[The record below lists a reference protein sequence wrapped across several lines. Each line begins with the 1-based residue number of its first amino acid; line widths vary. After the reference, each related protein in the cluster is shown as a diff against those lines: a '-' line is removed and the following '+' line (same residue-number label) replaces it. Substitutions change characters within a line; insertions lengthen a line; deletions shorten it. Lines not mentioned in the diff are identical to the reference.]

1 MRTIRRLY
9 FYAIA
14 FISLEV
20 VLWGLIGLLRS
31 IFVPAVIG
39 GSATRLA
46 EALALIL
53 VGMPVFGLHWWV
65 VQRDAHREIDEH
77 ASGIRAF
84 FLYAVLLSTLIPA
97 IQSFLAVINRLFL
110 DANHLSRLAAV
121 VGSQQTWSDNLI
133 ALLMNALIASY
144 FVTVL
149 RADWK
154 QITLKETFINVRRIS
169 RYLWVLYG
177 LLLTVAGV
185 QQILLFILQ
194 IPPSTFGA
202 LLRADFINGLALT
215 LVGTP
220 VWVWAWNTVQESLS
234 EPVERES
241 LLRLGLLYALSLAG
255 VITVLTSG
263 GIVLYLLLRQIMGE
277 KMLLQNFVQQ
287 ISAPLSIGVPLAG
300 VWAYYGNWLR
310 RSMSRAGTG
319 TTTSEVP
326 DAPRRSGMRRL
337 YSYILSAIGL
347 GAAFIGLR
355 MLLAFIVDALLG
367 GQAWGGTLRL
377 NLTAALSTLGVGLPL
392 WLLTWRPMQAEALSS
407 GDAGDHARRSLVRK
421 IYLYLALFVSVIGGM
436 ISAGSLVYLLL
447 NALLG
452 GGASNVLQ
460 GSMKA
465 LETLALFVLLGVY
478 HGLTLGK
485 DGKTAGRALT
495 EKHAA
500 FPTLIFD
507 VENGTFGP
515 AMLAAVQKQTPRLPA
530 ALQLVSQP
538 VAKETAPSLAPSGN
552 RDYSAGTGTT
562 TSRAGTGTTTQAVIL
577 PSGLALD
584 PPESLRK
591 WLVNF
596 TGSRL
601 VVPRAAA
608 DWVWVGSAQADL
620 NQAALTLRQLAEGQE
635 VRQKA
640 AVSGWMIFLYVI
652 AGLFGLEAL
661 GLLVSLGAS
670 LLFR

>member
-9 FYAIA
+9 FYSVA

-65 VQRDAHREIDEH
+65 AQRDSRREMDEH
-77 ASGIRAF
+77 ASGVRAF

-133 ALLMNALIASY
+133 ALLMNALLASY

-149 RADWK
+149 RTDWK
-154 QITLKETFINVRRIS
+154 QISQKETIINVRRIS
-169 RYLWVLYG
+169 RYLWVIYG
-177 LLLTVAGV
+177 LLLTVTGV

-194 IPPSTFGA
+194 IPPSTFGS

-220 VWVWAWNTVQESLS
+220 VWVWTWKTVQESLS
-234 EPVERES
+234 EPPERES

-263 GIVLYLLLRQIMGE
+263 GIVLYLLLRQILGE
-277 KMLLQNFVQQ
+277 KMLLQTFVQQ
-287 ISAPLSIGVPLAG
+287 ISGPLSIGVPLAG
-300 VWAYYGNWLR
+300 VWAYYGNWLT
-310 RSMSRAGTG
+310 RSM
-319 TTTSEVP
+319 SEVP

-355 MLLAFIVDALLG
+355 MVLAFIVDALLG

-377 NLTAALSTLGVGLPL
+377 SLAAALSTLGVGLPL

-421 IYLYLALFVSVIGGM
+421 IYLYLVLFVSVIGGM

-447 NALLG
+447 KALLG
-452 GGASNVLQ
+452 GGATDVLQ
-460 GSMKA
+460 GSLKA
-465 LETLALFVLLGVY
+465 LEILALFVLLGIY
-478 HGLTLGK
+478 HGITLGK
-485 DGKTAGRALT
+485 DGKTAGRALI

-507 VENGTFGP
+507 VENGSFGP
-515 AMLAAVQKQTPRLPA
+515 AMQTAIQKQTPRLPVT
-530 ALQLVSQP
+530 LQLVSQP
-538 VAKETAPSLAPSGN
+538 VSKETTPL
-552 RDYSAGTGTT
+552 
-562 TSRAGTGTTTQAVIL
+562 AVIL
-577 PSGLALD
+577 TAGLALD
-584 PPESLRK
+584 PPETVRK
-591 WLVNF
+591 WLGKFN
-596 TGSRL
+596 GSRL
-601 VVPRAAA
+601 VVPSAVEG
-608 DWVWVGSAQADL
+608 WVWVGSALADL
-620 NQAALTLRQLAEGQE
+620 NQAALALRQLAEGQKIH
-635 VRQKA
+635 QKA

-652 AGLFGLEAL
+652 AGLFGLEVV
-661 GLLVSLGAS
+661 GLLISLSAS

>member
-9 FYAIA
+9 FYAVA

-31 IFVPAVIG
+31 IFFPAVIG
-39 GSATRLA
+39 GNATRLA

-65 VQRDAHREIDEH
+65 AQRDARRDMDEH
-77 ASGIRAF
+77 TSGIRAF
-84 FLYAVLLSTLIPA
+84 FLYAVLLSTLIPV

-110 DANHLSRLAAV
+110 EANHLSRLAAV

-133 ALLMNALIASY
+133 ALLMNALIAAY

-149 RADWK
+149 RADWR
-154 QITLKETFINVRRIS
+154 QLTLVVVPAPAWDKETFVNVRRIS

-185 QQILLFILQ
+185 QQILTFILQ

-202 LLRADFINGLALT
+202 LLRANFINGLALT

-220 VWVWAWNTVQESLS
+220 VWVWAWKTVQDSLS

-241 LLRLGLLYALSLAG
+241 LLRLGLLYALSLGG

-263 GIVLYLLLRQIMGE
+263 GIVLYLLLRQVLGE
-277 KMLLQNFVQQ
+277 KMLLQTFVQH
-287 ISAPLSIGVPLAG
+287 ISGPLSIGVPLAG
-300 VWAYYGNWLR
+300 VWSYYGNWLTQ
-310 RSMSRAGTG
+310 SMG
-319 TTTSEVP
+319 EVP
-326 DAPRRSGMRRL
+326 DAPRRAGMRRL

-355 MLLAFIVDALLG
+355 MVLAFVVDALLG
-367 GQAWGGTLRL
+367 DQASGGTLRL
-377 NLTAALSTLGVGLPL
+377 GLTAALSTLGMGLPL
-392 WLLTWRPMQAEALSS
+392 WLLTWSPMQAEALLS
-407 GDAGDHARRSLVRK
+407 GDGGDHARRSLVRK

-447 NALLG
+447 NDLLG

-460 GSMKA
+460 GSLKA
-465 LETLALFVLLGVY
+465 LEILALFVLLGVY
-478 HGLTLGK
+478 HGLTMGK

-507 VENGTFGP
+507 VENGTFAP
-515 AMLAAVQKQTPRLPA
+515 AMLAAIQKQTPHLPA
-530 ALQLVSQP
+530 TLQLVNQP
-538 VAKETAPSLAPSGN
+538 VSK
-552 RDYSAGTGTT
+552 DTT
-562 TSRAGTGTTTQAVIL
+562 PKSIVLQAD
-577 PSGLALD
+577 LALD
-584 PPESLRK
+584 PPENLRK

-596 TGSRL
+596 NGSRL
-601 VVPRAAA
+601 VVPRTLEG
-608 DWVWVGSAQADL
+608 WVWVGSAQADL
-620 NQAALTLRQLAEGQE
+620 NQASLALRQLAEGQE
-635 VRQKA
+635 VRQKVS
-640 AVSGWMIFLYVI
+640 VSGWMIFTYVM

-661 GLLVSLGAS
+661 GLLVSMGAS

>member
-1 MRTIRRLY
+1 
-9 FYAIA
+9 
-14 FISLEV
+14 
-20 VLWGLIGLLRS
+20 
-31 IFVPAVIG
+31 
-39 GSATRLA
+39 SATRLA

-65 VQRDAHREIDEH
+65 AQRDARREMDEH
-77 ASGIRAF
+77 ASGLRAF

-144 FVTVL
+144 FLTVL

-154 QITLKETFINVRRIS
+154 QITLKAPFGNRDYLETFTIVRRIS

-177 LLLTVAGV
+177 LFLTVAGV

-194 IPPSTFGA
+194 IPPSTFGS
-202 LLRADFINGLALT
+202 LLRANFINGLALT

-220 VWVWAWNTVQESLS
+220 VWVWAWKTVQDSLLD
-234 EPVERES
+234 PAERES
-241 LLRLGLLYALSLAG
+241 LLRLGLLYALSLGG

-263 GIVLYLLLRQIMGE
+263 GIVLDLLLRQILGE
-277 KMLLQNFVQQ
+277 KMLLQTFVQH
-287 ISAPLSIGVPLAG
+287 ISGPLSIGVPLAG
-300 VWAYYGNWLR
+300 VWAYYGNWLT

-355 MLLAFIVDALLG
+355 MVLAFVVDALLG

-377 NLTAALSTLGVGLPL
+377 SLTAALSTLGVGLPL
-392 WLLTWRPMQAEALSS
+392 WLLTWRPMQAEALLP
-407 GDAGDHARRSLVRK
+407 GDAGDHARRSLLRK

-460 GSMKA
+460 GSLKA
-465 LETLALFVLLGVY
+465 LEILALFVLMGVY

-485 DGKTAGRALT
+485 DGKTATRALT

-538 VAKETAPSLAPSGN
+538 VAKETTPK
-552 RDYSAGTGTT
+552 
-562 TSRAGTGTTTQAVIL
+562 AVIL
-577 PSGLALD
+577 PLTLALD
-584 PPESLRK
+584 PPESLRM
-591 WLVNF
+591 WLVKFN
-596 TGSRL
+596 GSRL
-601 VVPRAAA
+601 VVPRPVPG
-608 DWVWVGSAQADL
+608 WVWVGSAQADL
-620 NQAALTLRQLAEGQE
+620 NQAALALRQLAEGQE

-640 AVSGWMIFLYVI
+640 SVSGGMIFLYVI